1 MLSVVLTPQ
10 MSHILRIWRTI
21 LTRRPK
27 FIGKLQ
33 SRTKVLEKYSYF
45 SVISGF
51 HHTLW
56 NPEKICGYTRPTL
69 FVGLGLC
76 ELENAQKRK
85 SVPRIFSVI
94 VALNCHSE
102 SSLAVLPRL
111 RIIIQSILT
120 VFAFG
125 IRNSPGS
132 STSAVDVVKLLR
144 KRHLSSNKKELKNG
158 RKKKNNKNLPSP
170 DWTGKGG
177 RVVNSGW
184 YLLRTNID
192 LHSKGHVWYW
202 VRARS
207 NWIMGLIYGKR
218 TIEQSVSTPN

>member
-1 MLSVVLTPQ
+1 MLSVVLTLQ
-10 MSHILRIWRTI
+10 MSHILRIWRTV

-33 SRTKVLEKYSYF
+33 SRTKVLGKYSYF

-158 RKKKNNKNLPSP
+158 RKKKTTTKIYQVLTELGRGVGW
-170 DWTGKGG
+170 WTLGG
-177 RVVNSGW
+177 IYCAQILTCTLKVTCDTGW
-184 YLLRTNID
+184 ER
-192 LHSKGHVWYW
+192 
-202 VRARS
+202 
-207 NWIMGLIYGKR
+207 GLI
-218 TIEQSVSTPN
+218 E

>member
-158 RKKKNNKNLPSP
+158 RKKKTTKIYQVLTELGRGVGW
-170 DWTGKGG
+170 WTLGG
-177 RVVNSGW
+177 IYCAQILTCTLKVTCDTGW
-184 YLLRTNID
+184 ER
-192 LHSKGHVWYW
+192 
-202 VRARS
+202 
-207 NWIMGLIYGKR
+207 GLI
-218 TIEQSVSTPN
+218 E

>member
-21 LTRRPK
+21 LIRRPK

-33 SRTKVLEKYSYF
+33 SRTKVLGKYSYF

-158 RKKKNNKNLPSP
+158 RKKKTATTKIYQVLTELGRGVGW
-170 DWTGKGG
+170 WTLGG
-177 RVVNSGW
+177 IYCAQILTCTLKVTCDTGW
-184 YLLRTNID
+184 ER
-192 LHSKGHVWYW
+192 
-202 VRARS
+202 
-207 NWIMGLIYGKR
+207 GLI
-218 TIEQSVSTPN
+218 E